1 MPGAPSLLIY
11 CYTNGGFT
19 KGQMGPLSVPVL
31 VPLEFAIRGTMAIPS
46 AVVAALWL
54 PASLCCRL
62 LRSIIAPVL
71 WGRPT
76 PTYVGARGQPGGC
89 VDRCR
94 LDLRGCSAVTLS
106 EADQRLA
113 GWGRQGPERLVGV
126 SRLGRS

>member
-11 CYTNGGFT
+11 CYTSGGFT

-46 AVVAALWL
+46 AAVAALWL

-76 PTYVGARGQPGGC
+76 PTWVYGASLAAVLTVVSWIC
-89 VDRCR
+89 AVVR
-94 LDLRGCSAVTLS
+94 L
-106 EADQRLA
+106 
-113 GWGRQGPERLVGV
+113 
-126 SRLGRS
+126 